1 MIACVL
7 TRDKSVSKVNSGY
20 KEYNCISKDLFL
32 YYSA

>member
-7 TRDKSVSKVNSGY
+7 TRDKIVSKVNSRY
-20 KEYNCISKDLFL
+20 KENKCISKGFFL